1 VNAMH
6 KTRTIL
12 TRVWVWLAVLLALA
26 GTVTVQGALEG
37 APIRVGVTASLSGDL
52 AAPGQEQLEGMQMWV
67 HDLNARGALLGRPV
81 ELVYYD
87 DKSDPATSAR
97 LYEKL
102 ISQDKVDLLLGPY
115 SSDLTLEASTVAEK
129 HNFPMLATGAASTE
143 IWSRGY
149 RNIFGVDAPA
159 STYMDL
165 VIDSAKIKAGLN
177 RVALVY
183 ADTEFT
189 REVAEGVRARAASL
203 GMDIVFDE
211 RYAPG
216 TIDFDAMVQR
226 MRAASPELVI
236 GATYLEAS
244 VAFMRAAKRHQ
255 LSPKAFVFT
264 VGPALEQ
271 FGQALGGDAEGVMG
285 VVSWLRSV
293 RQPGAQDF
301 SFRFKEEYGR
311 DASQYAVYGYGAGQ
325 VLEAA
330 VRLAGSLDK
339 DAVRKQLAEMKF
351 RSLLGNYRVDATG
364 KQSAKEIYVMQW
376 LDGRRRLVLPKN
388 LREYPIQFPFQPWS
402 ER

>member
-1 VNAMH
+1 MNVMH
-6 KTRTIL
+6 KTQNIL
-12 TRVWVWLAVLLALA
+12 MRVWGWLALLLALS
-26 GTVTVQGALEG
+26 GTVTVQAAPEG
-37 APIRVGVTASLSGDL
+37 EPIRVGVTVSLTGEL

-67 HDLNARGALLGRPV
+67 QDLNARGALLGRPV

-87 DKSDPATSAR
+87 DHSDPATSAR

-102 ISQDKVDLLLGPY
+102 ITADKVDLLLGPY

-129 HNFPMLATGAASTE
+129 YNFPMLATGAASTR

-165 VIDSAKIKAGLN
+165 VIDSAHKAGLK
-177 RVALVY
+177 RVALIY

-203 GMDIVFDE
+203 GMELVFDE
-211 RYAPG
+211 SYSPG
-216 TIDFDAMVQR
+216 TTDFAPAVQG
-226 MRAASPELVI
+226 MRVSGPDFVI
-236 GATYLEAS
+236 GATYLDGS
-244 VAFMRAAKRHQ
+244 VAFMRAAKRYQ
-255 LSPKAFVFT
+255 LAPKAFVFT
-264 VGPALEQ
+264 VGPALEE
-271 FGQALGGDAEGVMG
+271 FGQALGADADGVMG

-301 SFRFKEEYGR
+301 SFRFREKYGR

-339 DAVRKQLAEMKF
+339 DAVRTQLGSMIF
-351 RSLLGNYRVDATG
+351 RSLLGRYRVDETG
-364 KQSAKEIYVMQW
+364 KQVAKNIYAMQW
-376 LDGRRRLVLPKN
+376 LDGRRRLVLPKD
-388 LREYPIQFPFQPWS
+388 LREYPIQYPFKPWA